1 MVRLLPREEVFF
13 DLFNQSAENILVAA
27 RKLRALLEDFTS
39 VEKRAEEIK
48 VLEDNGDDLTHGII
62 DRLNRTFVAPLD
74 REDIFALAKQLD
86 DVIDW
91 IEASSSRLALYRVR
105 QIPPE
110 AKELAHIIV
119 SACEAIVGAVA
130 NLRRL
135 ERVSAHLHEINRL
148 ENLADH
154 VQRDA
159 IAKLFAEDRD
169 PIDVIKWKEIY
180 ETLEEA
186 TDQCEHVAHVLESI
200 NTKNL

>member
-13 DLFNQSAENILVAA
+13 TLFNESAQNILTAA
-27 RKLRALLEDFTS
+27 RKLQALLEDFTD
-39 VEKRAEEIK
+39 VERRAEEIK
-48 VLEDNGDDLTHGII
+48 TLEDKGDDLTHGII

-74 REDIFALAKQLD
+74 RDDIFALAKQLD

-91 IEASSSRLALYRVR
+91 IEASSSRLAVYRVR
-105 QIPPE
+105 EIPAE
-110 AKELAHIIV
+110 AKELAHIIT
-119 SACEAIVGAVA
+119 SACEAILEAVA
-130 NLRRL
+130 SLRRL
-135 ERVSAHLHEINRL
+135 DRIGAHLHEINRL

-159 IAKLFAEDRD
+159 IARLFAEDRH
-169 PIDVIKWKEIY
+169 PIDVIKWKEIF

-200 NTKNL
+200 HTKNL